1 MGEKGSIKN
10 LYKAWR
16 LFLEEKKKKRKQKKK
31 KPSKIKVFVVTF
43 FTFLLSPFFFSGKKE
58 YKKSIKQIEVLVS
71 EIDKEN
77 NPEILV
83 ELKKILETE
92 KEDVKKSELIQVRKN
107 KKIKLIE
114 KAEAKIEEKIEVFN
128 KEKQQKEELANK
140 EKQKEDIVINQV
152 ELVIEPKIENKPKD
166 DIKPIQDLKDP
177 DILEFLNYMK
187 LEINTLE
194 YKLEGDLNK
203 FQLKYLKTRIEEL
216 TNKRDNFKS
225 NYDFKLI
232 SELYKSKDKYHI
244 LKNNDVLDSLYQ
256 ECNLKLEQI
265 ENKKEEKKK
274 EEEKKEKKVK
284 QEVINIEEIKKI
296 NKYLEKQIKKQHLQ
310 ISKLKLL
317 ILNTE
322 KRLRKQSVL
331 MNIKTML
338 GTSFKFCF
346 GLFPLSIFKSRLVSD
361 LVNSFMFNNSI
372 RGIRNLINEEQI
384 EYARLT
390 RLIYNQKDLIFNTR
404 LVYEDALMQIEFL
417 KYDLLTRFSFTD
429 LKEVFCKLYEL
440 SEELKRKNKILSDL
454 EIELERQYENK
465 VKRLVA

>member
-16 LFLEEKKKKRKQKKK
+16 LFLEEKKKKKKEKKK
-31 KPSKIKVFVVTF
+31 KTSKIKVFVVTF

-58 YKKSIKQIEVLVS
+58 YKKSIKQIELLVS
-71 EIDKEN
+71 EIEKEN
-77 NPEILV
+77 NPEILG
-83 ELKKILETE
+83 ELRDILKKE
-92 KEDVKKSELIQVRKN
+92 KEEVKKSELIEVRKN

-114 KAEAKIEEKIEVFN
+114 KAEEKIEAKIEVFN
-128 KEKQQKEELANK
+128 KEPKEETKSKN
-140 EKQKEDIVINQV
+140 EKVQEPQQEIIVKQV
-152 ELVIEPKIENKPKD
+152 ELVIDPKTEIPKV
-166 DIKPIQDLKDP
+166 KPIIDIKDP

-187 LEINTLE
+187 LEINALE
-194 YKLEGDLNK
+194 YKLKGELNK

-216 TNKRDNFKS
+216 TNKRYNFKS
-225 NYDFKLI
+225 NYDFELI

-274 EEEKKEKKVK
+274 EEKKVK

-322 KRLRKQSVL
+322 KRLRKQSIL

-404 LVYEDALMQIEFL
+404 LVYEDALTQIEFL

-429 LKEVFCKLYEL
+429 LKEVFRKLYEL

-465 VKRLVA
+465 VKRYVA